1 MPHSQAQIEIEGDKK
16 VETLIMRTSVLIR
29 PNHLIIRTKA
39 PMASETS
46 LKTIEETLISKI

>member
-1 MPHSQAQIEIEGDKK
+1 MRMPHSQAQIEIEGDKK

-39 PMASETS
+39 PTASETS
-46 LKTIEETLISKI
+46 LKTTEET

>member
-16 VETLIMRTSVLIR
+16 VETLIMKTLESIR

-39 PMASETS
+39 PTASEMS
-46 LKTIEETLISKI
+46 LKTTEET